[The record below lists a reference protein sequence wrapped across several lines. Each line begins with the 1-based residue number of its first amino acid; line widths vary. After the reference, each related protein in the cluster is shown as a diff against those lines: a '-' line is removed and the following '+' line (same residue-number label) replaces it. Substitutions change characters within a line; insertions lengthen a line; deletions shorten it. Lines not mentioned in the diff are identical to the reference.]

1 MRVGRFSLAT
11 LGFLTLFFI
20 GCSQREH
27 GGAGATTAAAPRSKS
42 SAAAQKSSGDLIA
55 REVLFG
61 NPDRAGPQTSAD
73 GKRLA
78 FLAPSNGVLN
88 VWVAP
93 IDNPGAA
100 QVVTKDTNRGIRR
113 YFWAYNN
120 QHIIYMQDKGGDEN
134 WRVYS
139 VDLANNNA
147 EKDLTPFDK
156 VNARIE
162 EVSHKFPDEIVVG
175 LNNRDAK
182 YHDQHRVNIRTGQM
196 TLLAQNNDGFT
207 GFLTDDDYKV
217 RFASKMTPDGGSEV
231 LKAADGGQWSPYLKI
246 EMEDNMTTGPRGFD
260 KAGKS
265 LYFVDSRG
273 RNTAALTTFDIETK
287 KQTTIGEDAKA
298 DIGGLL
304 IHPTEKNIQAYSAN
318 YLRNEW
324 RVVDKSIQGDF
335 DYLKGVT
342 DGEFIVGSRSLDDK
356 KWIVTYV
363 LDNGPVRYYV
373 YDRPTKKAT
382 FLFTN
387 NQDLERAT
395 LAKMTPVIIK
405 SRDGMDLISY
415 LTLPPSERVSGSTP
429 RPSRPL
435 PMVLNVHGGPW
446 GRDVWGYN
454 PTHQWLANR
463 GYAVLSVNFRGST
476 GFGKNFINASNLE
489 WAGKMHDDL
498 IDAVNWAKKEKIAD
512 PNRIAIMGGSY
523 GGYATLVGLTF
534 TPDVFA
540 CGVDIVGPSNIV
552 TLLNT
557 IPPYWAPMVEMWKH
571 RVGDHQTEEGK
582 SFLNQRSP
590 LTFVD
595 RIKKPL
601 LIGQGAND
609 PRVKQSESDQIVK
622 AMQDKRI
629 PVTYVVFPDEGHGFA
644 RPENR
649 MSFNAVA
656 EAFLAQHLGGR
667 FEPIGSDFTGASITV
682 PTGAE
687 GVPGVAEALG
697 AAPKTRG

>member
-1 MRVGRFSLAT
+1 MQLKRMFMLFGVT
-11 LGFLTLFFI
+11 TLFLI
-20 GCSQREH
+20 GCAEKNAQVAS
-27 GGAGATTAAAPRSKS
+27 TPS
-42 SAAAQKSSGDLIA
+42 SSETRPSGTKRGSDLIA

-61 NPDRAGPQTSAD
+61 NPDRAAPQVSPD
-73 GKRLA
+73 GKQLA
-78 FLAPSNGVLN
+78 FLAPKDGVLN

-93 IDNPGAA
+93 IDKPTSAK
-100 QVVTKDTNRGIRR
+100 VVTKDTNRGIRR
-113 YFWAYNN
+113 YFWAYTN
-120 QHIIYMQDKGGDEN
+120 QHILYMQDKGGDEN

-139 VDLANNNA
+139 VDLASNNA
-147 EKDLTPFDK
+147 EKDLTPFEK

-162 EVSHKFPDEIVVG
+162 EVSHKYPDEIVVG

-182 YHDQHRVNIRTGQM
+182 FHDLHRANIRTGQL
-196 TLLAQNNDGFT
+196 TPLAQNNDGFA
-207 GFLTDDDYKV
+207 GFLTDDEYKV
-217 RFASKMTPDGGSEV
+217 RFATKMTPDGGSEI
-231 LKAADGGQWSPYLKI
+231 LKAADGGQWSSYLKI
-246 EMEDNMTTGPRGFD
+246 DMEDNMTTGPRGFD
-260 KAGKS
+260 KSAKS

-287 KQTTIGEDAKA
+287 KQVVIGEDPKA
-298 DIGGLL
+298 DIGGVLV
-304 IHPTEKNIQAYSAN
+304 HPTEKNIQAYSAN
-318 YLRNEW
+318 YLRNDW

-335 DYLKGVT
+335 DYLRGVAE
-342 DGEFIVGSRSLDDK
+342 GEFTVGSRSLDDK
-356 KWIVTYV
+356 KWIVTYMM
-363 LDNGPVRYYV
+363 DNGPVRYYV
-373 YDRPTKKAT
+373 YDRPTKKST

-415 LTLPPSERVSGSTP
+415 LTLPPSERVSGGTP
-429 RPSRPL
+429 RPSKPL

-446 GRDVWGYN
+446 GRDAWGYN

-498 IDAVNWAKKEKIAD
+498 IDAVRWATKEKIAD
-512 PNRIAIMGGSY
+512 EKKIAIMGGSY

-534 TPDVFA
+534 TPDTFA

-552 TLLNT
+552 TLLST
-557 IPPYWAPMVEMWKH
+557 IPPYWAPMVQMWKH

-590 LTFVD
+590 LNFVE

-622 AMQDKRI
+622 AMQDKKI
-629 PVTYVVFPDEGHGFA
+629 PVTYVLFPDEGHGFA

-656 EAFLAQHLGGR
+656 EAFLAEHLGGR
-667 FEPIGSDFTGASITV
+667 YEPVGEDFKGSTISVPAGAS
-682 PTGAE
+682 
-687 GVPGVAEALG
+687 GVPGLATALSTAG
-697 AAPKTRG
+697 KTGG

>member
-1 MRVGRFSLAT
+1 MQLKKTFMMIGMAAMFLVGCAQQSAQVASTASPSKPTPSKAT
-11 LGFLTLFFI
+11 
-20 GCSQREH
+20 
-27 GGAGATTAAAPRSKS
+27 GGS
-42 SAAAQKSSGDLIA
+42 DLIA

-61 NPDRAGPQTSAD
+61 NPDRAGPQVSPD

-93 IDNPGAA
+93 IDNPSAA
-100 QVVTKDTNRGIRR
+100 QVVTKDTKRGIRR

-147 EKDLTPFDK
+147 EKDLTPFDE
-156 VNARIE
+156 VTAWIE
-162 EVSHKFPDEIVVG
+162 EVSHKFPDDVLVG

-182 YHDQHRVNIRTGQM
+182 FHDLHRVNIRTGQM

-207 GFLTDDDYKV
+207 GFLSDDDYKV
-217 RFASKMTPDGGSEV
+217 RFAMKMTPDGGSEI
-231 LKAADGGQWSPYLKI
+231 LKAGDSGQWSSYLKI
-246 EMEDNMTTGPRGFD
+246 AMEDSMTTEPSGFD
-260 KAGKS
+260 KTGKT
-265 LYFVDSRG
+265 LYMMDSRG
-273 RNTAALTTFDIETK
+273 RNTAALTALDLDTG
-287 KQTTIGEDAKA
+287 KQTVIGEDPKA

-304 IHPTEKNIQAYSAN
+304 VHPTEKNVQAYSAN
-318 YLRNEW
+318 YLRNDW

-335 DYLKGVT
+335 DYLKGVAEG
-342 DGEFIVGSRSLDDK
+342 DFKVDSRTLDDSR
-356 KWIVTYV
+356 WIVTYNM
-363 LDNGPVRYYV
+363 DNGPVRYYR

-387 NQDLERAT
+387 NQDLEKAT

-415 LTLPPSERVSGSTP
+415 LTLPPSARVTGSTP
-429 RPSRPL
+429 RPSKPL
-435 PMVLNVHGGPW
+435 PMVLLVHGGPW
-446 GRDVWGYN
+446 GRDAWGYN
-454 PTHQWLANR
+454 PRHQWLANR
-463 GYAVLSVNFRGST
+463 GYAVLSVNFRGSW
-476 GFGKNFINASNLE
+476 GFGKKFINAGNME

-498 IDAVNWAKKEKIAD
+498 IDAVNWAVKEKVAD
-512 PNRIAIMGGSY
+512 EKKIAIMGGSY

-540 CGVDIVGPSNIV
+540 CGVDIVGISNIV
-552 TLLNT
+552 TFLST
-557 IPPYWAPMVEMWKH
+557 IPPYWTPEIEMWKH

-590 LTFVD
+590 LTFAD

-622 AMQDKRI
+622 AMQDKKI
-629 PVTYVVFPDEGHGFA
+629 PVTYVLFSDEGHGFA

-656 EAFLAQHLGGR
+656 EGFLAQHLGGR
-667 FEPIGSDFTGASITV
+667 YEPIGGDFKGSTISV
-682 PTGAE
+682 PTGAAQ
-687 GVPGVAEALG
+687 VPGLVDAIGSAG
-697 AAPKTRG
+697 KTD